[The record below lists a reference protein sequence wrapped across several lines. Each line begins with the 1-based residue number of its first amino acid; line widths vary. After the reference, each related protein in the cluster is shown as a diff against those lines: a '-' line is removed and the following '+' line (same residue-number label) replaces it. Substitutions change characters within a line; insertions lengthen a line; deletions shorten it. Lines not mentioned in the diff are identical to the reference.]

1 MTRSASAAI
10 PTVHPMQHVVVFAL
24 LAIIVSLGIRTLAFQ
39 DARLGWGMFSYQ
51 MNYQMSYA
59 WALSDGTTRPESGLD
74 LDGKVKGYLGET
86 KRHRTRYGVGAMKT
100 WLHVYVRHMHRQRRP
115 PDAVAFRA
123 TVDYTINYG
132 PPRQLV
138 VEYPARER

>member
-10 PTVHPMQHVVVFAL
+10 PTVHPMQHVVVFAF

-74 LDGKVKGYLGET
+74 LEAKLLLGWEP
-86 KRHRTRYGVGAMKT
+86 GS
-100 WLHVYVRHMHRQRRP
+100 
-115 PDAVAFRA
+115 
-123 TVDYTINYG
+123 
-132 PPRQLV
+132 
-138 VEYPARER
+138 